1 MEATGLQRGVCHA
14 ATVHV
19 KREARDAKQSALGLG
34 SQGSPALCS
43 DPAYGGGRGGL
54 DHATEELLLGPSAL
68 HAATTTTDVQLSSMI
83 SFPPPPGSDFS
94 SEAVICL
101 IDAVGRRWGLYET
114 RERSQ
119 LFQSVQEELAAKGHF
134 HPVEKIRRKWNNLI
148 VTYKRVKE
156 RSREKGHAKTTWEF
170 FDLMDV
176 MLCETLGFYISS
188 SKRSKGGGAK
198 GAHVSAKAASRLH
211 VPQSTTFVHPN
222 GNLSVQGES
231 GVMGQAGAGS
241 SSNVRQ
247 TDSPD
252 LKPLI
257 VLSGDLVP
265 AKLHLAS
272 TDPAQSFISSPCFS
286 QASSPSLVPTINTD
300 PNASRRTAS
309 FPTDVVCFGHN
320 NNLASNFP
328 TTCSSLSSLISASAT
343 SAPEGHKAQSGSS
356 VYQEIVKRKEAQTD
370 LDGAA
375 RARMEARE
383 RRHEKREV
391 RMGKSLCRIATALEL
406 LSSKQ
411 DTVIALLQR
420 LADKK

>member
-14 ATVHV
+14 ATVQV

-54 DHATEELLLGPSAL
+54 DHAEEELLLGPSAL
-68 HAATTTTDVQLSSMI
+68 HAATTTTTDVQLPSI
-83 SFPPPPGSDFS
+83 PIPFPPPPGSDFC

-101 IDAVGRRWGLYET
+101 IDAVCRRWGLYET

-119 LFQSVQEELAAKGHF
+119 LFQSVQEELAAKGHL

-156 RSREKGHAKTTWEF
+156 RSQEKGHAKTSWEF
-170 FDLMDV
+170 YDLMDA
-176 MLCETLGFYISS
+176 MLCGTMGSYININ
-188 SKRSKGGGAK
+188 KRSKG
-198 GAHVSAKAASRLH
+198 AHISAKAALRLH
-211 VPQSTTFVHPN
+211 VPQSTTLVHPN
-222 GNLSVQGES
+222 GNLSVQMDS
-231 GVMGQAGAGS
+231 GVMGQAAAGS
-241 SSNVRQ
+241 SSSVRQ

-272 TDPAQSFISSPCFS
+272 TDAAQSFISSPCFS
-286 QASSPSLVPTINTD
+286 QAASPSLVSTINTD
-300 PNASRRTAS
+300 PNASRRAPS
-309 FPTDVVCFGHN
+309 FQTDVVCFGHS

-328 TTCSSLSSLISASAT
+328 TTCSSLSSLVSASAT
-343 SAPEGHKAQSGSS
+343 SAPEGHKAQSGSA
-356 VYQEIVKRKEAQTD
+356 VYQEIVKQKEAQTD

-383 RRHEKREV
+383 RRQEKREV